1 MQSSGAQPLHIHSH
15 DVGQLNGEE
24 LKKQMPN
31 LISEIE
37 QERVKYLT
45 LIHSQLHNQLFNQF
59 NV

>member
-1 MQSSGAQPLHIHSH
+1 M
-15 DVGQLNGEE
+15 GEE

-37 QERVKYLT
+37 QEHVEYLT
-45 LIHSQLHNQLFNQF
+45 LIHSQLHNQFYHQF